1 MTCPSLLHDIFLMID
16 HGGHF
21 QLILRRLFFAVY
33 GVEHKNILCDCALQV
48 SMSAFFR
55 QQALFIFQHGYASPA
70 MATSSLLATKGQY
83 LDMERIFLQMK
94 CVVTSITCV
103 GKHRQKQATQ
113 TENNHHSFYATL
125 TSQLPIFINILS
137 ESKRSSTAG
146 RLYRCYINSTSTNVQ
161 SIHLIRGKHS
171 VLLCL

>member
-1 MTCPSLLHDIFLMID
+1 
-16 HGGHF
+16 
-21 QLILRRLFFAVY
+21 
-33 GVEHKNILCDCALQV
+33 
-48 SMSAFFR
+48 
-55 QQALFIFQHGYASPA
+55 
-70 MATSSLLATKGQY
+70 
-83 LDMERIFLQMK
+83 MK

-171 VLLCL
+171 VLLCLWKAWTDIKRRPLRKKRNNLLTFFPASTSLTSTPTDKICLNRERLWECSLIKLPRQKLIVT